1 MSGGR
6 MEMPIWRELK
16 IYSAT
21 FPGLS
26 MQEVIR
32 AAMNS
37 TG

>member
-1 MSGGR
+1 
-6 MEMPIWRELK
+6 MPIARLDMM
-16 IYSAT
+16 YSAT

-26 MQEVIR
+26 ITEVIR